1 MLTMFTMSTAANPL
15 RNDRTRRTNHR
26 YETRIST
33 TKARVRGR
41 MKRARRKCSL
51 CSQDTPQHHPVFV
64 TWRHCRVDEK
74 VG

>member
-1 MLTMFTMSTAANPL
+1 MFTMSTAANPL

-51 CSQDTPQHHPVFV
+51 SSLFA
-64 TWRHCRVDEK
+64 RHTSASSGICDPAALPR
-74 VG
+74 